1 MTESDGQKLQDYL
14 TSLRDGLQLAATRT
28 TSIETTLTTVQ
39 STVTQLEQN
48 FNEKV
53 HHLSKA
59 QELKYQQLD
68 DTIQHLD
75 TQFQDFRTYVST
87 QISKLTAEIRAT
99 LAAVRTSPP
108 VPSPTTPLP
117 PSSSNNSIHSHS
129 LLNVPSPPD
138 TLLSLPARQ
147 TVIIQQA
154 TIAPSFSGKADE
166 KPRPFLLQLHQYT
179 NSSYGWDKEM
189 LLQNI
194 GQFLK
199 GTAFEWYIQI
209 ITSHSPPLHWD
220 TFQTLFL
227 QQFSSPL
234 RLAQIEQEWNRS
246 IQRPDESIIEFL
258 VRLRSLWSEHKPNE
272 TERDLVRHLFTKIRP
287 ELVPLIGVLSDPT
300 LENFLERAR
309 EAELIDFSRSKQT
322 VHIEKSNTTISATLH
337 SSTSSHTSNPR
348 QSYIICYKCN
358 TPGHL
363 ASQCPRTQ
371 SSRYP
376 SNSKN

>member
-1 MTESDGQKLQDYL
+1 MTRFK
-14 TSLRDGLQLAATRT
+14 
-28 TSIETTLTTVQ
+28 
-39 STVTQLEQN
+39 
-48 FNEKV
+48 
-53 HHLSKA
+53 HL
-59 QELKYQQLD
+59 
-68 DTIQHLD
+68 H

-87 QISKLTAEIRAT
+87 QISELTAEIRAI
-99 LAAVRTSPP
+99 LAAVRTSPS

-129 LLNVPSPPD
+129 LLNGPSPQD
-138 TLLSLPARQ
+138 TLLFLPARQ
-147 TVIIQQA
+147 TVIIQQP
-154 TIAPSFSGKADE
+154 TIAPSFSGKTEE
-166 KPRPFLLQLHQYT
+166 KPRPFLLLQLHQYT

-199 GTAFEWYIQI
+199 GTAFDWY
-209 ITSHSPPLHWD
+209 T
-220 TFQTLFL
+220 
-227 QQFSSPL
+227 
-234 RLAQIEQEWNRS
+234 QIEQEWNRC
-246 IQRPDESIIEFL
+246 IQRPDESINEFL

-272 TERDLVRHLFTKIRP
+272 TERHLVRHLFTKIRP
-287 ELVPLIGVLSDPT
+287 ALVPLIGVLSDPT

-337 SSTSSHTSNPR
+337 SSTRSHTSNSR
-348 QSYIICYKCN
+348 QSHIICYKCN
-358 TPGHL
+358 IPGHL
-363 ASQCPRTQ
+363 ASQCTRTQ